1 MKKLSQVM
9 AVLLA
14 LTLFISG
21 CSGKP
26 ETKTTEGEYI
36 GLIEANFIEIKI
48 SGQPEDKAFASF
60 MLSEDVKKEFEEL
73 KLNSGEMV
81 RIEYEK
87 PEEEGPPVIHHIER
101 IP

>member
-1 MKKLSQVM
+1 MKKLCFVV
-9 AVLLA
+9 AALLA
-14 LTLFISG
+14 LTLFLCG

-36 GLIEANFIEIKI
+36 GLIDANFIEIKI
-48 SGQPEDKAFASF
+48 SGQPEEEAFASF
-60 MLSEDVKKEFEEL
+60 MLSEDIKKEFDEL

-87 PEEEGPPVIHHIER
+87 PEEGPPVIYHIER
-101 IP
+101 AA